1 MNDPHRHID
10 DAFREQVRTLT
21 PAKALAIA
29 GYGESVAAYR
39 YRTLIERTSS
49 EAHKALFAQLADE
62 EQSHHGIVQ
71 KMMKAHFPGGDFLLS
86 AEDKEMVIVGPRL
99 LEVSDVASVGRA
111 MEMICA
117 SERLTG
123 RFYAALHQTTPREEL
138 KPFLHEM
145 AEECFEHARQLQA
158 LEFTTS

>member
-10 DAFREQVRTLT
+10 DAFRERVRALT

-29 GYGESVAAYR
+29 AYGESVAAYR
-39 YRTLIERTSS
+39 YRTLIERTQSQ
-49 EAHKALFAQLADE
+49 AHRDLFARLADE
-62 EQSHHGIVQ
+62 EQGHHGIVQ
-71 KMMKAHFPGGDFLLS
+71 KMLKAHFADSDFLLS
-86 AEDKEMVIVGPRL
+86 PEDKDLVIVGPRL

-123 RFYAALHQTTPREEL
+123 RFYAALHETTAREEL

-145 AEECFEHARQLQA
+145 AEECFDHARQLEELDFSA
-158 LEFTTS
+158 S